1 MTKPPTKTLDHRH
14 HLASL
19 DGIRGLAI
27 LMVFFFHYY
36 PRSARNPI
44 GLLSGLGW
52 LGVDLFFTLSGFL
65 ITGILYDTVSQPNF
79 FRNFYIRRGLRLLP
93 VYFVMVGL
101 VLCVSW
107 FFGERPNWWAVPFFL
122 YGSNIVDNLQ
132 VGIGIGGHVD
142 VGHLWS
148 LALEEQFYFFWPPV
162 VFLLRSRRRIF
173 WGCIAGSVFAILL
186 RFVCAVPTVARN
198 FPVIP
203 YYQLPTRLDSLL
215 LGGLLAMLVRGGK
228 GYAFVK
234 PLYLRLGIAAGL
246 ISIAL
251 CALRAHT
258 SYWNSQPMM
267 LFGYFSAAVV
277 FFCVIALSLLPS
289 TWTHGAGSY
298 APLRSLGRYSYSLY
312 LWHQLPEKP
321 FSWFTKTC
329 EAMIPVPIVGGTL
342 AFVLLFAFSLAF
354 AVLSYRVIEL
364 PFLRLKRY
372 FSYSDE
378 QSSRHIHIDQVTL
391 ARVESSN

>member
-1 MTKPPTKTLDHRH
+1 MTNPPTKTLDHRH

-36 PRSARNPI
+36 PRNMHNPI

-65 ITGILYDTVSQPNF
+65 ITGILYDTVSQANF

-93 VYFVMVGL
+93 IYFVMVGL

-107 FFGERPNWWAVPFFL
+107 FFGERPNWWALPFFL

-173 WGCIAGSVFAILL
+173 WGCVAGSAFAILL
-186 RFVCAVPTVARN
+186 RFICAAPAVARD
-198 FPVIP
+198 FPIIP

-215 LGGLLAMLVRGGK
+215 LGGLLAMLVRGDK
-228 GYAFVK
+228 GAAFIK
-234 PLYLRLGIAAGL
+234 PLYLRLGIAVGL

-251 CALRAHT
+251 CALSAHT
-258 SYWNSQPMM
+258 SYWNSRPMT
-267 LFGYFSAAVV
+267 LFGYFSGGVV

-289 TWTHGAGSY
+289 TWIHRAGSY

-321 FSWFTKTC
+321 FFWFTKTC
-329 EAMIPVPIVGGTL
+329 EAMTPVPFLGGTL
-342 AFVLLFAFSLAF
+342 AFILLFAISVAF
-354 AVLSYRVIEL
+354 AVVSYRVIEL

-372 FSYSDE
+372 FTYSDE